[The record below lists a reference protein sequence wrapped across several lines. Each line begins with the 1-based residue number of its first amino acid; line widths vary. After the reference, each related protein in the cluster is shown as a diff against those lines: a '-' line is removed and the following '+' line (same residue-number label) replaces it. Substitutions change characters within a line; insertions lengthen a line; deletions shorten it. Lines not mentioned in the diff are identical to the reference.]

1 MNKSDLLE
9 QIATLPRRFQTLD
22 NVSMFSLV
30 EAIGYFGF
38 HDQISDADIRAALA
52 RCPESIREWM
62 QYSED
67 KRMSSGWYLTLND
80 EGCYEVGYVTERGE
94 LQQQVAYNKGTDA
107 CATFIKRE
115 LENIRLA

>member
-1 MNKSDLLE
+1 MLE
-9 QIATLPRRFQTLD
+9 QIATLPRRFQSLA

-38 HDQISDADIRAALA
+38 HHQISEADIRAALT
-52 RCPESIREWM
+52 RCPKCIREWM
-62 QYSED
+62 QSSED
-67 KRMSSGWYLTLND
+67 KRTSGGWYLTHID

-94 LQQQVAYNKGTDA
+94 LQQRVAYNDRTDS
-107 CATFIKRE
+107 CAAFIKHE

>member
-38 HDQISDADIRAALA
+38 HDQISDADIRTA
-52 RCPESIREWM
+52 
-62 QYSED
+62 
-67 KRMSSGWYLTLND
+67 
-80 EGCYEVGYVTERGE
+80 
-94 LQQQVAYNKGTDA
+94 
-107 CATFIKRE
+107 
-115 LENIRLA
+115 

>member
-52 RCPESIREWM
+52 RCPNLFESGCSIRRIREC
-62 QYSED
+62 
-67 KRMSSGWYLTLND
+67 RV
-80 EGCYEVGYVTERGE
+80 VGISR
-94 LQQQVAYNKGTDA
+94 
-107 CATFIKRE
+107 
-115 LENIRLA
+115 